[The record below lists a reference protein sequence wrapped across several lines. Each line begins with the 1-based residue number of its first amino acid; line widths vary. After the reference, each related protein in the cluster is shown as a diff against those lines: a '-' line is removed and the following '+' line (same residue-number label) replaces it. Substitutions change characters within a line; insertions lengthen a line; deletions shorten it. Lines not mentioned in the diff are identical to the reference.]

1 MIHNNIMKQKK
12 LFFLTMLIILLLF
25 TAFSFSDR
33 FFKIT
38 QSMSIFSSLYKEVNA
53 FYVDETNPNKLMK
66 TGIDAMLASLD
77 PYTNYISE
85 DRIEDFRTLNTGQ
98 YGGIGAST
106 IQIDNKT
113 YISMIFEGYSAHG
126 SKLQIG
132 DQVLA
137 INHIGIAEKSRDDI
151 NKLLKGQNI
160 TEVVLTVKRY
170 GFEAPMDIRIEREKI
185 TIENVPFYGLLKE
198 NVGYIKLNEFT
209 QNASR
214 NVKNALKNLKKQ
226 GAQGI
231 ILDLRGNPGGLLIEA
246 VNISNIFLTKGSA
259 IVSTK
264 GKIEENNTNYLAMFD
279 PVDTKI
285 PLAILINS
293 GSASASEIV
302 AGVMQDYDR
311 GFLVG
316 QKSYG
321 KGLVQTTR
329 RLSYNAQ
336 LKVTTAK
343 YYIPSGRCIQALD
356 YSHRRP
362 DGSIGTVPDSL
373 ITAFKTK
380 NGRTVFD
387 GGGIDPDIEI
397 EEHHLPPIVRSLNT
411 QGFIFQ
417 YATIFH
423 HDHEKIAAPVQYHLS
438 DEDYEI
444 FVNWLNRQGFTF
456 KNNTEEDLLNLKT
469 YSQKEGNWNVIEN
482 AYNQLQDEIQKQK
495 KSDIYRFKE
504 DIVRLLEKEIVS
516 RYYLEHG
523 AIEAGFNDDPFIQK
537 TIDILS
543 SSVKYASL
551 LE

>member
-1 MIHNNIMKQKK
+1 M
-12 LFFLTMLIILLLF
+12 LTMLLLF
-25 TAFSFSDR
+25 TAFSFNDR

-38 QSMSIFSSLYKEVNA
+38 RSMSIFASLYKEVNA

-66 TGIDAMLASLD
+66 SGIDAMLASLD
-77 PYTNYISE
+77 PYTTYISE

-106 IQIDNKT
+106 IQIEDKT
-113 YISMIFEGYSAHG
+113 YISMIFEGYPAHG

-137 INHIGIAEKSRDDI
+137 INHISITDKSRDDI
-151 NKLLKGQNI
+151 NKLLKGQNV
-160 TEVVLTVKRY
+160 TEVILTVKRY
-170 GFEAPMDIRIEREKI
+170 GFDAPMDFRIAREKI

-209 QNASR
+209 YNASR
-214 NVKNALKNLKKQ
+214 NVKNAVNNLKKQ
-226 GAQGI
+226 GALSI
-231 ILDLRGNPGGLLIEA
+231 ILDLRGNPGGLLVEA
-246 VNISNIFLTKGSA
+246 VNISNIFLPKGSA

-264 GKIEENNTNYLAMFD
+264 GKIEENNTAYRAMFD
-279 PVDTKI
+279 PLDTKI

-302 AGVMQDYDR
+302 AGVIQDYDR

-336 LKVTTAK
+336 LKITTAK
-343 YYIPSGRCIQALD
+343 YYVPSGRCIQMLD
-356 YSHRRP
+356 YAHRRP
-362 DGSIGTVPDSL
+362 DGSVGSVPDSL
-373 ITAFKTK
+373 ITAFKTR

-397 EEHHLPPIVRSLNT
+397 EEHHLPPVVQSLTT

-423 HDHEKIAAPVQYHLS
+423 HDHEKIAVPVQFHLS
-438 DEDYEI
+438 EEEYEM
-444 FVNWLNRQGFTF
+444 FLKWLNKEGFTF
-456 KNNTEEDLLNLKT
+456 KTNAEEDLLNLKS
-469 YSQKEGNWNVIEN
+469 YSQKEGNWKVIEH
-482 AYNQLQDEIQKQK
+482 AYKQLQDKIQKQK
-495 KSDIYRFKE
+495 KSDIYRYKE

-523 AIEAGFNDDPFIQK
+523 AIEAGFDEDPFIQK

-543 SSVKYASL
+543 SSEKYARV

>member
-1 MIHNNIMKQKK
+1 MKQKK
-12 LFFLTMLIILLLF
+12 LFFLTMLTMLLLF
-25 TAFSFSDR
+25 TAFSFNDR

-38 QSMSIFSSLYKEVNA
+38 RSMSIFASLYKEVNA

-66 TGIDAMLASLD
+66 SGIDAMLASLD
-77 PYTNYISE
+77 PYTTYISE

-106 IQIDNKT
+106 IQIEDKT
-113 YISMIFEGYSAHG
+113 YISMIFEGYPAHG

-137 INHIGIAEKSRDDI
+137 INHISITDKSRDDI
-151 NKLLKGQNI
+151 NKLLKGQNV
-160 TEVVLTVKRY
+160 TEVILTVKRY
-170 GFEAPMDIRIEREKI
+170 GFDAPMDFRIAREKI

-209 QNASR
+209 YNASR
-214 NVKNALKNLKKQ
+214 NVKNAVNNLKKQ
-226 GAQGI
+226 GALSI
-231 ILDLRGNPGGLLIEA
+231 ILDLRGNPGGLLVEA
-246 VNISNIFLTKGSA
+246 VNISNIFLPKGSA

-264 GKIEENNTNYLAMFD
+264 GKIEENNTAYRAMFD
-279 PVDTKI
+279 PLDTKI

-302 AGVMQDYDR
+302 AGVIQDYDR

-336 LKVTTAK
+336 LKITTAK
-343 YYIPSGRCIQALD
+343 YYVPSGRCIQMLD
-356 YSHRRP
+356 YAHRRP
-362 DGSIGTVPDSL
+362 DGSVGSVPDSL
-373 ITAFKTK
+373 ITAFKTR

-397 EEHHLPPIVRSLNT
+397 EEHHLPPVVQSLTT

-423 HDHEKIAAPVQYHLS
+423 HDHEKIAVPVQFHLS
-438 DEDYEI
+438 EEEYEM
-444 FVNWLNRQGFTF
+444 FLKWLNKEGFTF
-456 KNNTEEDLLNLKT
+456 KTNAEEDLLNLKS
-469 YSQKEGNWNVIEN
+469 YSQKEGNWKVIEH
-482 AYNQLQDEIQKQK
+482 AYKQLQDKIQKQK
-495 KSDIYRFKE
+495 KSDIYRYKE

-523 AIEAGFNDDPFIQK
+523 AIEAGFDEDPFIQK

-543 SSVKYASL
+543 SSEKYARV

>member
-1 MIHNNIMKQKK
+1 MKQKK
-12 LFFLTMLIILLLF
+12 LFFLTMLTMLLLF
-25 TAFSFSDR
+25 TAFSFNDR

-38 QSMSIFSSLYKEVNA
+38 RSMSIFASLYKEVNA

-66 TGIDAMLASLD
+66 SGIDAMLASLD
-77 PYTNYISE
+77 PYTTYISE

-106 IQIDNKT
+106 IQIEDKT
-113 YISMIFEGYSAHG
+113 YISMIFEGYPAHG

-137 INHIGIAEKSRDDI
+137 INHISITDKSRDDI
-151 NKLLKGQNI
+151 NKLLKGQNV
-160 TEVVLTVKRY
+160 TEVILTVKRY
-170 GFEAPMDIRIEREKI
+170 GFDAPMDFRIAREKI

-209 QNASR
+209 HNASR
-214 NVKNALKNLKKQ
+214 NVKNAVNNLKKQ
-226 GAQGI
+226 GALSI
-231 ILDLRGNPGGLLIEA
+231 ILDLRGNPGGLLVEA
-246 VNISNIFLTKGSA
+246 VNISNIFLPKGSA

-264 GKIEENNTNYLAMFD
+264 GKIEENNTAYRAMFD
-279 PVDTKI
+279 PLDTKI

-302 AGVMQDYDR
+302 AGVIQDYDR

-336 LKVTTAK
+336 LKITTAK
-343 YYIPSGRCIQALD
+343 YYVPSGRCIQMLD
-356 YSHRRP
+356 YAHRRP
-362 DGSIGTVPDSL
+362 DGSVGSVPDSL
-373 ITAFKTK
+373 ITAFKTR

-397 EEHHLPPIVRSLNT
+397 EEHHLPPVVQSLTT

-423 HDHEKIAAPVQYHLS
+423 HDHEKIAVPVQFHLS
-438 DEDYEI
+438 EEEYEM
-444 FVNWLNRQGFTF
+444 FVKWLNKEGFTF
-456 KNNTEEDLLNLKT
+456 KTNAEEDLLNLKS
-469 YSQKEGNWNVIEN
+469 YSQKEGNWKVIEH
-482 AYNQLQDEIQKQK
+482 AYKQLQDKIQKQK
-495 KSDIYRFKE
+495 KSDIYRYKE

-523 AIEAGFNDDPFIQK
+523 AIEAGFDEDPFIQK

-543 SSVKYASL
+543 SSEKYARV

>member
-1 MIHNNIMKQKK
+1 
-12 LFFLTMLIILLLF
+12 MLAMLLLF
-25 TAFSFSDR
+25 TAFSFNDR

-38 QSMSIFSSLYKEVNA
+38 RSMSIFASLYKEVNA

-66 TGIDAMLASLD
+66 SGIDAMLASLD
-77 PYTNYISE
+77 PYTTYISE

-106 IQIDNKT
+106 IQIEDKT
-113 YISMIFEGYSAHG
+113 YISMIFEGYPAHG

-137 INHIGIAEKSRDDI
+137 INHISIADKSRDDI
-151 NKLLKGQNI
+151 NKLLKGQNV
-160 TEVVLTVKRY
+160 TEVILTVKRY
-170 GFEAPMDIRIEREKI
+170 GFDAPMDFRIAREKI

-209 QNASR
+209 YNASR
-214 NVKNALKNLKKQ
+214 NVKNAVNNLKKQ
-226 GAQGI
+226 GALSI
-231 ILDLRGNPGGLLIEA
+231 ILDLRGNPGGLLVEA
-246 VNISNIFLTKGSA
+246 VNISNIFLPKGSA

-264 GKIEENNTNYLAMFD
+264 GKIEENNTAYRAMFD
-279 PVDTKI
+279 PLDTKI

-302 AGVMQDYDR
+302 AGVIQDYDR

-336 LKVTTAK
+336 LKITTAK
-343 YYIPSGRCIQALD
+343 YYVPSGRCIQMLD
-356 YSHRRP
+356 YAHRRP
-362 DGSIGTVPDSL
+362 DGSVGSVPDSL
-373 ITAFKTK
+373 ITAFKTR

-397 EEHHLPPIVRSLNT
+397 EEHHLPPVVQSLTT

-423 HDHEKIAAPVQYHLS
+423 HDHEKIADPVQFHLS
-438 DEDYEI
+438 EEEYEM
-444 FVNWLNRQGFTF
+444 FVKWLNKEGFTF
-456 KNNTEEDLLNLKT
+456 KTNAEEDLLNLKS
-469 YSQKEGNWNVIEN
+469 YSRKEGNWKVIEH
-482 AYNQLQDEIQKQK
+482 AYKQLQDKIQKQK
-495 KSDIYRFKE
+495 KSDIYRYKE

-523 AIEAGFNDDPFIQK
+523 AIEAGFDEDPFIQK

-543 SSVKYASL
+543 SSEKYARV

>member
-1 MIHNNIMKQKK
+1 
-12 LFFLTMLIILLLF
+12 
-25 TAFSFSDR
+25 
-33 FFKIT
+33 
-38 QSMSIFSSLYKEVNA
+38 V
-53 FYVDETNPNKLMK
+53 
-66 TGIDAMLASLD
+66 
-77 PYTNYISE
+77 
-85 DRIEDFRTLNTGQ
+85 
-98 YGGIGAST
+98 
-106 IQIDNKT
+106 
-113 YISMIFEGYSAHG
+113 
-126 SKLQIG
+126 
-132 DQVLA
+132 
-137 INHIGIAEKSRDDI
+137 
-151 NKLLKGQNI
+151 
-160 TEVVLTVKRY
+160 TEVVLTVKKY
-170 GFEAPMDIRIEREKI
+170 GFNAPMDIRIAREKI
-185 TIENVPFYGLLKE
+185 TIENVPFYGLLKG

-209 QNASR
+209 QHASR
-214 NVKNALKNLKKQ
+214 NVKNAVNDLKKQ

-231 ILDLRGNPGGLLIEA
+231 ILDLRGNPGGLLVEA
-246 VNISNIFLTKGSA
+246 VNISNIFLPKGSA

-264 GKIEENNTNYLAMFD
+264 GKIEENNTDYRAMFD

-343 YYIPSGRCIQALD
+343 YYVPSGRCIQALD
-356 YSHRRP
+356 YTHRRP
-362 DGSIGTVPDSL
+362 DGSIGNVPDSL
-373 ITAFKTK
+373 ITAFKTR

-397 EEHHLPPIVRSLNT
+397 EEHHLPPVVHALT
-411 QGFIFQ
+411 THGFIFQ

-423 HDHEKIAAPVQYHLS
+423 HEHEKIAEPMQFHLS
-438 DEDYEI
+438 DETYEM
-444 FVNWLNRQGFTF
+444 FVKWLNNQGFTF
-456 KNNTEEDLLNLKT
+456 KTNAEEELLNLKS
-469 YSQKEGNWNVIEN
+469 YSRKEGNWKVIEQ
-482 AYNQLQDEIQKQK
+482 AYKQLQDEIQKQK

-504 DIVRLLEKEIVS
+504 DIIRLLEKEIVS

-523 AIEAGFNDDPFIQK
+523 AIEAGFDEDPFIQK
-537 TIDILS
+537 TIDIIS
-543 SSVKYASL
+543 SPEKYARV

>member
-1 MIHNNIMKQKK
+1 
-12 LFFLTMLIILLLF
+12 
-25 TAFSFSDR
+25 
-33 FFKIT
+33 
-38 QSMSIFSSLYKEVNA
+38 
-53 FYVDETNPNKLMK
+53 MK

-246 VNISNIFLTKGSA
+246 VNISNIFLPKGSA

-264 GKIEENNTNYLAMFD
+264 GKIEENKFQGHGWH
-279 PVDTKI
+279 I
-285 PLAILINS
+285 S
-293 GSASASEIV
+293 SASESILTEMV
-302 AGVMQDYDR
+302 
-311 GFLVG
+311 
-316 QKSYG
+316 
-321 KGLVQTTR
+321 KG
-329 RLSYNAQ
+329 
-336 LKVTTAK
+336 
-343 YYIPSGRCIQALD
+343 
-356 YSHRRP
+356 
-362 DGSIGTVPDSL
+362 
-373 ITAFKTK
+373 
-380 NGRTVFD
+380 
-387 GGGIDPDIEI
+387 
-397 EEHHLPPIVRSLNT
+397 
-411 QGFIFQ
+411 
-417 YATIFH
+417 
-423 HDHEKIAAPVQYHLS
+423 
-438 DEDYEI
+438 
-444 FVNWLNRQGFTF
+444 
-456 KNNTEEDLLNLKT
+456 
-469 YSQKEGNWNVIEN
+469 
-482 AYNQLQDEIQKQK
+482 
-495 KSDIYRFKE
+495 
-504 DIVRLLEKEIVS
+504 
-516 RYYLEHG
+516 
-523 AIEAGFNDDPFIQK
+523 K
-537 TIDILS
+537 TIDEAKNITKEELFEELGNIIETRI
-543 SSVKYASL
+543 KCAL
-551 LE
+551 LGLTVLKKGLEEFEKNNRKRRKRRNRQERDI